1 MIRIGSLDY
10 KFEIYF
16 LVLLI
21 LFSFLALAFG
31 CVGVLSLRNLEL
43 FINLVNEFRVTLSV
57 LRLEHNFDSALL
69 LLFG

>member
-43 FINLVNEFRVTLSV
+43 ILHEVKR
-57 LRLEHNFDSALL
+57 
-69 LLFG
+69 